1 MEPSFES
8 NCEMG
13 AGDRISPCALPI
25 EYQNLASFFHVFHA
39 PAHEDQSCNAIPL
52 SHFHPGSIDI
62 VVLRAH
68 LHVLPLPVAAFL
80 EGHLLAPLLEVAILK
95 FDSVGS
101 DPGEFRRDGIT
112 PSFPVAVDLA
122 CPFFLLAAVGVAVV
136 RLRCHLLALPNA
148 RTAEIVARD
157 IAGLFFDL
165 TVLAPR
171 D

>member
-1 MEPSFES
+1 
-8 NCEMG
+8 
-13 AGDRISPCALPI
+13 
-25 EYQNLASFFHVFHA
+25 
-39 PAHEDQSCNAIPL
+39 
-52 SHFHPGSIDI
+52 

-171 D
+171 DWVLNHLLGKNDSEEKQEEERVLHLIFIWILACPNWNIISSRHILISLNISFKCL

>member
-13 AGDRISPCALPI
+13 AGDRVSPCALPI
-25 EYQNLASFFHVFHA
+25 EYQNLASFFHAFHA

-68 LHVLPLPVAAFL
+68 LHVLPIPVAAFL
-80 EGHLLAPLLEVAILK
+80 ERHLLAPLLEVAILK

-101 DPGEFRRDGIT
+101 DPGQFRRDGIT
-112 PSFPVAVDLA
+112 PG
-122 CPFFLLAAVGVAVV
+122 CPEAGHPLSDPDAVGVAVV
-136 RLRCHLLALPNA
+136 RLRCHLLALPDA
-148 RTAEIVARD
+148 CATEIVARD